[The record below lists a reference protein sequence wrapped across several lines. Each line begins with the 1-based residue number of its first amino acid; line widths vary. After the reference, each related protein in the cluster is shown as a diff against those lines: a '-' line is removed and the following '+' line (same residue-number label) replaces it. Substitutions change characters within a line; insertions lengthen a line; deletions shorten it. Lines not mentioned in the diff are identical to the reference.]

1 MSLRAISIPP
11 MNYSCQL
18 IIVARARSPVS
29 VTRLIINDD
38 HITATILEDMQTTV
52 QLIRKLSGREMHHP
66 PITSQFVF

>member
-52 QLIRKLSGREMHHP
+52 
-66 PITSQFVF
+66 